1 MAITSSSP
9 KISRPVPVRSK
20 SAPALPASALPASA
34 LPATARAT
42 NGAAAGARSAS
53 TEEHRA
59 QAPVSVRCYVLTVS
73 DTRSIEDDR
82 GGALLEE
89 LLEAAGHDVVGR
101 RIVRDDVNSIVD
113 AVQVASGGI
122 DDPEV
127 IVVTG
132 GTGIAPRDC
141 TPEALRPL
149 LTKELP
155 GFGELFRHLSFEEVG
170 PAAILSRAFAGVLGR
185 TLLFVVPGSVNAVRL
200 ATERLIAPEIA
211 HMIRE
216 LRPERR
222 QEFAEMNG

>member
-1 MAITSSSP
+1 MAITSPSP
-9 KISRPVPVRSK
+9 KLPRSAASRGK
-20 SAPALPASALPASA
+20 SAPVLPAKVRAI
-34 LPATARAT
+34 PATAP
-42 NGAAAGARSAS
+42 AAAGTRSAS
-53 TEEHRA
+53 TETHRA
-59 QAPVSVRCYVLTVS
+59 QAPVAVRCYVVTVS

-89 LLEAAGHDVVGR
+89 LLEAAGHEVVGR
-101 RIVRDDVNSIVD
+101 RIVRDEASLIVD

-132 GTGIAPRDC
+132 GTGIALRDC

-155 GFGELFRHLSFEEVG
+155 GFGELFRQLSYEEVG
-170 PAAILSRAFAGVLGR
+170 PAAMLTRAFAGVLGR
-185 TLLFVVPGSVNAVRL
+185 TLLFAVPGSVNAVRL

-222 QEFAEMNG
+222 QEFAELNG